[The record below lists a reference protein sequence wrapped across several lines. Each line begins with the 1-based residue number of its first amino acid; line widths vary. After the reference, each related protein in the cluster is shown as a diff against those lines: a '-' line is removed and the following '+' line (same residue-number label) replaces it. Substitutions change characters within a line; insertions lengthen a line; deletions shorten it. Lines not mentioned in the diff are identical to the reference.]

1 MYIAYNFKLFY
12 IYIIFIMLII
22 STKKWIKSGKM
33 IINYNHIVYMLH
45 FIKSI
50 CKIKNIFIN
59 Q

>member
-1 MYIAYNFKLFY
+1 
-12 IYIIFIMLII
+12 MLII

-50 CKIKNIFIN
+50 CKIKNNFIN